1 MAAKNKDFKFEITE
15 EMIHR
20 AERYIPLSQKVAFAE
35 TYAPECL
42 RSVSITTQKLQSDSI
57 LALPQL
63 HEENTLVKQLIL
75 MQGFL
80 SLYLH
85 VDTGDEFTA
94 NTYDLFAASHPM
106 NQLERMKANQNVKD
120 KVFDILAD
128 YKELKKIFEVE
139 LYNRKSTIND
149 SVERILAAIAVISD
163 PETLKKVMEELK
175 KAELPNIE
183 KKAAVEEK
191 AEA

>member
-1 MAAKNKDFKFEITE
+1 MATKNKDFKFEITE
-15 EMIHR
+15 EMIQR
-20 AERYIPLSQKVAFAE
+20 AERYIPISQKVAFAE

-42 RSVSITTQKLQSDSI
+42 RQVSITTQKLQSDTI

-63 HEENTLVKQLIL
+63 YEESTLMKQLIL

-80 SLYLH
+80 TLYLH
-85 VDTGDEFTA
+85 IDTGDEFTA
-94 NTYDLFAASHPM
+94 NKYDLFASFHPM
-106 NQLERMKANQNVKD
+106 NQLERLKTNPNIKD

-149 SVERILAAIAVISD
+149 SVERILAGVAVIND

-175 KAELPNIE
+175 KAELPKAQP
-183 KKAAVEEK
+183 KKAAEEK
-191 AEA
+191 TEA